1 MTNVHFCSLFP
12 RCAENE
18 WTETLPHADMVG
30 AVALDLLGLGLRA
43 VVVEV
48 GGRGLTVQTC
58 LAVEEGATLL
68 RRAAGLQIPGCRGLS
83 VAWCGWGH
91 VRDLLGV
98 GVLAADLGDASVES
112 LAGLGEG
119 IVAAVEV
126 LALLRC
132 VVSLVRGGSGR
143 GGQLT
148 LSLFCSR
155 SFLFGSLPYRRKS
168 LASSGDI
175 FYATLDLGC
184 DALPEG
190 QQCEQQESCAGAAN
204 DVR

>member
-1 MTNVHFCSLFP
+1 MTNVHFCSLFS
-12 RCAENE
+12 RRAENE

-30 AVALDLLGLGLRA
+30 VVALDLLGLRLRA
-43 VVVEV
+43 VVEV

-58 LAVEEGATLL
+58 LAVEEGAALL

-98 GVLAADLGDASVES
+98 GVLAADLGDAGVAG
-112 LAGLGEG
+112 LAGFGEG
-119 IVAAVEV
+119 VVAAVEV

>member
-1 MTNVHFCSLFP
+1 
-12 RCAENE
+12 
-18 WTETLPHADMVG
+18 
-30 AVALDLLGLGLRA
+30 
-43 VVVEV
+43 
-48 GGRGLTVQTC
+48 
-58 LAVEEGATLL
+58 
-68 RRAAGLQIPGCRGLS
+68 
-83 VAWCGWGH
+83 

-98 GVLAADLGDASVES
+98 GVLAADLGDASVRS

-132 VVSLVRGGSGR
+132 VVSVVCGGSGR
-143 GGQLT
+143 GVQLT

-175 FYATLDLGC
+175 FYATLDFGLRRV
-184 DALPEG
+184 AR
-190 QQCEQQESCAGAAN
+190 GAAM
-204 DVR
+204 RAARELRRGRE

>member
-1 MTNVHFCSLFP
+1 M
-12 RCAENE
+12 
-18 WTETLPHADMVG
+18 
-30 AVALDLLGLGLRA
+30 AVAVA
-43 VVVEV
+43 VAILTGW
-48 GGRGLTVQTC
+48 GGRGDV
-58 LAVEEGATLL
+58 
-68 RRAAGLQIPGCRGLS
+68 
-83 VAWCGWGH
+83 W
-91 VRDLLGV
+91 DLLGV
-98 GVLAADLGDASVES
+98 GVLATNLGDTDVTSFAS
-112 LAGLGEG
+112 LGEG
-119 IVAAVEV
+119 VVAAVEV